1 MVDNYDFSVMK
12 SEKKVLLEIGE
23 KLKKLR
29 IKKGYTSYESFAIDN
44 DLSRMQ
50 YWRIEKGLTNITIRS
65 GYTRLI
71 SNFCLNFQRK

>member
-1 MVDNYDFSVMK
+1 MTFSVMK

-65 GYTRLI
+65 LMGILEI
-71 SNFCLNFQRK
+71 HKMSIEEFFSG